1 MKLFF
6 LCIAL
11 SLNFGETMDDKIIET
26 ESGLKYK
33 ILQKGKGDFPEKG
46 DKVVVHYTGKLEDG
60 TVFDSSVERNVP
72 FEFTL
77 GQGRVIKGWDEG
89 LALMKVGGKRTLI
102 IPSELGY
109 GARGAGDRIPP
120 NATLIF
126 EVELVEIK
134 KPFID
139 TDFEFLEKK

>member
-1 MKLFF
+1 M
-6 LCIAL
+6 
-11 SLNFGETMDDKIIET
+11 
-26 ESGLKYK
+26 
-33 ILQKGKGDFPEKG
+33 
-46 DKVVVHYTGKLEDG
+46 VHYTGKLEDG

-109 GARGAGDRIPP
+109 GARGVD
-120 NATLIF
+120 
-126 EVELVEIK
+126 
-134 KPFID
+134 
-139 TDFEFLEKK
+139 

>member
-46 DKVVVHYTGKLEDG
+46 DTVVVHYTGKLEDG

-126 EVELVEIK
+126 DVTLVDIN
-134 KPFID
+134 
-139 TDFEFLEKK
+139 